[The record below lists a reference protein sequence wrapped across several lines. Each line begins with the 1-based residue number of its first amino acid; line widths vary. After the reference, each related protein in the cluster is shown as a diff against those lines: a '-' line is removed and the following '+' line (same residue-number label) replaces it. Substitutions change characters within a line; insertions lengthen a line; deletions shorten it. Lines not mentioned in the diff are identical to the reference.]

1 MPTGSGARLG
11 PYVLGPALGAGGMGE
26 VYRAHDSRLGR
37 DVAIKILPPDVVDDP
52 ERLRRFESEA
62 RAAAALN
69 HPNILVVH
77 DVGREHDTAYLVTEL
92 LEGRTLRAVID
103 GGAVPHPRA
112 LDYAVQIAEGLA
124 TAHARGIV
132 HRDLKPENLFVTT
145 DGRVKILD
153 FGLAKA
159 VTLGEA
165 AVAATVT
172 TPLAHG
178 TAPHVVLGTPG
189 YMAPE
194 QVRGGVVDH
203 RADIFAFGCVLYEL
217 LTDRNAFEGDSQA
230 AILAAIL
237 ERDPAPPSS
246 LQPSL
251 PSPVHPLMAPLLDR
265 IVRQCLAKAP
275 GDRPDS
281 AHDVAN
287 ELRWI
292 REMSDASPAAV
303 REGRRSVRAG
313 LLIAGGLAAAAAGA
327 GVMSWVRP
335 GVPTALVTHVSLD
348 VRPAEELN
356 AGDAPS
362 IERLGGGG
370 SRTAL
375 AWTPDGRALVFVGRR
390 GGIQQLY
397 VRPLDGDEARPLKG
411 TEWAQAPA
419 VSPDGQ
425 WVAFWADRAIRRVP
439 ISGGP
444 VVELASVDNPPSGL
458 VWGQEGLFF
467 DNPSDSDRRIWWL
480 GGGGAAKP
488 ITTLGEGELRHVLPS
503 PLPDGRHL
511 LYTARRRT
519 WTWGDEEIVV
529 QSLVTGERQTVL
541 TDGSDA
547 RYVSSGHLVFLRRGQ
562 LFGVPFDPK
571 RLEISGAEMPVLDG
585 SVSHRLAAGNWLN
598 VTGAG
603 QFAIASTGT
612 LAWIPGALLAY
623 PDRELVRIDLEG
635 NVTPLGAPHRSY
647 GVYVRVAPDGRRLA
661 VNIAALDEVG
671 VWLYDLG
678 RGQLA
683 PLQRSG
689 EAWGPLWT
697 PDGQRVVFRWLED
710 GQDVLVVQTA
720 NSPEKARVVAAGGT
734 LVSPSSFTPDGRT
747 LIALRGEDIVTV
759 TVDGRAGSTVETLM
773 ETPQLE
779 RWPELSPDG
788 RWLAYGSNESGRF
801 EVYVR
806 PYPALDA
813 VEQVSI
819 SGGGS
824 PAWHPAGSELFFL
837 SLDDSEGKR
846 WMMASRLQSAS
857 PLRFGHPRPLFS
869 FNPRELPL
877 SCTPYR
883 CFDVDR
889 SGSSFYTSRTVPMP
903 PPLPVTHV
911 NIVQNWVQQLKARV
925 PSR

>member
-348 VRPAEELN
+348 VRPAEELRPPPYP
-356 AGDAPS
+356 A
-362 IERLGGGG
+362 G

-375 AWTPDGRALVFVGRR
+375 AWTPDGRILVFVGRH
-390 GGIQQLY
+390 GGINQLY
-397 VRPLDGDEARPLKG
+397 VRALDSDEARPLKG

-444 VVELASVDNPPSGL
+444 VVDLASVVDPPLGL
-458 VWGQEGLFF
+458 VWGDEGLFF
-467 DNPSDSDRRIWWL
+467 GNLSDFDRRIWQL
-480 GGGGAAKP
+480 AGGGAAKP
-488 ITTLGEGELRHVLPS
+488 ITTLGERELRHVLPS
-503 PLPDGRHL
+503 PLPGGRHL
-511 LYTARRRT
+511 LYTVRKRD

-529 QSLVTGERQTVL
+529 QSLATGERKTIL
-541 TDGSDA
+541 TNGSDA
-547 RYVSSGHLVFLRRGQ
+547 RYVSPGHLVFLRRGQ
-562 LFGVPFDPK
+562 LFGVPFDPE
-571 RLEISGAEMPVLDG
+571 RLEVSGAEMPVLDG
-585 SVSHRLAAGNWLN
+585 TVSQALAGTSLDHM
-598 VTGAG
+598 TGAG

-612 LAWIPGALLAY
+612 LAWIPGPVLGY
-623 PDRELVRIDLEG
+623 PERELVRVDLEG
-635 NVTPLGAPHRSY
+635 NVTPLGAPRRSY
-647 GVYVRVAPDGRRLA
+647 VGGVQVAPDGRRLA
-661 VNIAALDEVG
+661 VTIRTLDEVG
-671 VWLYDLG
+671 VWLYDLS

-689 EAWGPLWT
+689 EAWTSPLWT
-697 PDGQRVVFRWLED
+697 PDSQRVVFRWLD
-710 GQDVLVVQTA
+710 GGRYVLV
-720 NSPEKARVVAAGGT
+720 ARAADGTGKPQVISAGGT
-734 LVSPSSFTPDGRT
+734 QVPSSFTPDGRH
-747 LIALRGEDIVTV
+747 LVAAVRGGDLVRVTTDDPGA
-759 TVDGRAGSTVETLM
+759 TVDRLM
-773 ETPQLE
+773 ETPHTDE
-779 RWPELSPDG
+779 YWGYLSPDG

-819 SGGGS
+819 DGGVS
-824 PAWHPAGSELFFL
+824 PAWHPGGAALFFL
-837 SLDDSEGKR
+837 TLPDSAGKR
-846 WMMASRLQSAS
+846 WMMKSALES
-857 PLRFGHPRPLFS
+857 TPRLRFGHPRPLFS
-869 FNPRELPL
+869 HDPREVVWYCFPL
-877 SCTPYR
+877 R
-883 CFDVDR
+883 CFDVDP
-889 SGSSFYTSRTVPMP
+889 SGSSFYAARLVSQP
-903 PPLPVTHV
+903 PPPPVTHV
-911 NIVQNWVQQLKARV
+911 NIVLNWVEQLKAKA